1 MLFTWFFLL
10 AIKVIRGLLDNVFG
24 GDDASDRQT

>member
-1 MLFTWFFLL
+1 MLFAWFLI